1 MSYKARFS
9 YSRSLIVLM
18 IACFTIFQSS
28 CRSRKNFA
36 YFQGDAQ
43 TIDIKP
49 HQALIMSSDLL
60 SIQVSSSNPE
70 LAIPFNPYSTL
81 SASQPS
87 GYINGIASASG
98 YLVDE
103 NGDIIFPYIGKI
115 HVAGKSREELTKY
128 LQDELAKYLSEPLVY
143 IRILNFKVTVLGDVK
158 NPGTFNIPN
167 EKINMIEALGLAGDL
182 NNSALRKNVILIR
195 TGENK
200 TKQYTID
207 LTTQDI
213 FKSEAFYLQQGDI
226 IYVEANKA
234 QRNAAAINN
243 RIGIVISVATLLL
256 TTLTLLL

>member
-1 MSYKARFS
+1 
-9 YSRSLIVLM
+9 M

-49 HQALIMSSDLL
+49 HQAHIMSSDLL

-70 LAIPFNPYSTL
+70 LAIPFNPYSAL